1 MWRAHGWAVK
11 RIHVSRTVW
20 NGLAIYLAKFL
31 HREEQQA
38 AKRYGASRGV
48 NECRAPLRSTAR
60 PGECE
65 FMVCNGTTDTLL
77 DDYAQ
82 GRPIG
87 LALRN
92 FWDSVLEY
100 LGQQYDDDMSRATIP
115 QLRATSMVML
125 LSL

>member
-1 MWRAHGWAVK
+1 MWH
-11 RIHVSRTVW
+11 
-20 NGLAIYLAKFL
+20 GLATYLAKCL

-38 AKRYGASRGV
+38 AKREGASGSV
-48 NECRAPLRSTAR
+48 DNSGASLRSTAR
-60 PGECE
+60 LGKCE

-87 LALRN
+87 FALRN

-100 LGQQYDDDMSRATIP
+100 MGRQYDDDMSKATIP